1 MNPSVKET
9 LDYFFEVGRGNVPG
23 HSFINQ
29 SGENPDIDTASG
41 FEDVWDGGGTYVAP
55 TTARL
60 HDIASTSANDA
71 GTVVSSGIA
80 TGGTTVTIIDLAATF
95 VTDGVAV
102 GDNMLNDT
110 NVQSGT
116 VTEVTS
122 ETTLT
127 MAGRMRNPN
136 DGTDGLANQ
145 SGNAYRVVSNAST
158 GTSVVHVLGN
168 NISFLRQEEFVVLNG
183 TSNVVTTKT
192 WRRQYRARTFGPGAT
207 GAVGTI
213 SSTAQTDGTIS
224 FQILVGN
231 NHTLMAIF
239 TESLDKFGHLH
250 KWWGSL
256 SKKTGAISNLRLRAG
271 TLGGVSF
278 VIQSRSID
286 NSGKSDFDYKWP
298 TPVPLPGGVDVWVEA
313 DTDTNNTGVSA
324 GMDIISIDR

>member
-1 MNPSVKET
+1 MNPSIKET
-9 LDYFFEVGRGNVPG
+9 FDYFFEVCRGNVPG

-60 HDIASTSANDA
+60 HDIASTSASDA
-71 GTVVSSGIA
+71 GTVVSSGTA
-80 TGGTTVTIIDLAATF
+80 TGGTTVTIIDTSATF

-102 GDNMLNDT
+102 GNNMLNDT

-116 VTEVTS
+116 VTAVT

-145 SGNAYRVVSNAST
+145 SGDTYRVVSNAST
-158 GTSVVHVLGN
+158 GTSVVHILGN
-168 NISFLRQEEFVVLNG
+168 DISFLRQEEFVVLNG
-183 TSNVVTTKT
+183 TGNVETANT
-192 WRRQYRARTFGPGAT
+192 WRRQYRARTFGPNTT
-207 GAVGTI
+207 GAIGTI
-213 SSTAQTDGTIS
+213 SSTAQVDGTIS
-224 FQILVGN
+224 FQILNGN

-239 TESLDKFGHLH
+239 TESSDKFGYLH

-271 TLGGVSF
+271 VLGGVSF

-286 NSGKSDFDYKWP
+286 NAGKSDFEYKWA
-298 TPVPLPGGVDVWVEA
+298 TPVPLPGSVDVWVEA
-313 DTDTNNTGVSA
+313 DTDTNNTGISA
-324 GMDIISIDR
+324 GMDIISIG